1 MDTEAQHTERD
12 RSSGEEERS
21 RSARVSGRNAE
32 TPRAKPETGAASG
45 AGSEAG
51 PGSGQGSGQGS
62 GPGSGPGSGAGS
74 EAAPE
79 PEAVPGEEKSAPER
93 ALTWRRTG
101 LIGVACMTFLLLFS
115 HFVLQPFLVPSS
127 SMEPTLQVGDRIL
140 VNKLAYRFGS
150 EPRRGDVIV
159 FDGTGSFVEEQ
170 PAGNPVTGAL
180 HAAAAALGLAEPDET
195 DFVKR
200 VVGTGGDRVVCCD
213 KDGRISVNGM
223 PVKETYVM
231 LGDQPSRVPFDIVVP
246 DGTLWVM
253 GDHRSQ
259 SSDSRDHLG
268 QPGGGM
274 VPVDKVIGRADWI
287 GWPFGRWSTVAGTNA
302 FAAVP
307 QWTASGHGT
316 GAGASGNGGQGTGTG
331 AGGSGTGGH
340 GAGHPGTDGQ
350 GHG

>member
-21 RSARVSGRNAE
+21 RSARVSGAE
-32 TPRAKPETGAASG
+32 TPQGPEAETPQ
-45 AGSEAG
+45 G
-51 PGSGQGSGQGS
+51 PGAEADEPSGF
-62 GPGSGPGSGAGS
+62 
-74 EAAPE
+74 
-79 PEAVPGEEKSAPER
+79 
-93 ALTWRRTG
+93 LTWRRTG
-101 LIGVACMTFLLLFS
+101 VIGLACVAFLLLFS

-150 EPRRGDVIV
+150 EPRRGDVVV
-159 FDGTGSFVEEQ
+159 FDGTGSFVEEE
-170 PAGNPVTGAL
+170 PAGNPVTGLL
-180 HAAAAALGLAEPDET
+180 HDAAAALGLAEPDET

-200 VVGTGGDRVVCCD
+200 VIGTGGDRVVCCD
-213 KDGRISVNGM
+213 KDGRITVNGV
-223 PVKETYVM
+223 PVREQYVM
-231 LGDQPSRVPFDIVVP
+231 LGDQPSSVPFDIVVP

-268 QPGGGM
+268 RPGGGV

-287 GWPFGRWSTVAGTNA
+287 GWPSGRWSTVPETDA

-307 QWTASGHGT
+307 QWTGGGHATGHGP
-316 GAGASGNGGQGTGTG
+316 
-331 AGGSGTGGH
+331 GH
-340 GAGHPGTDGQ
+340 G
-350 GHG
+350 